1 MKKSVM
7 TNLPTGVIPVN
18 YKLILEPDLN
28 SFTFK
33 GSEVVTIEIS
43 RPTELIVL
51 NCIEIDVTGC
61 SVIDAE
67 GQEQTVESIDYDI
80 DGETVKLKFLGSL
93 PSGSAELTLHF
104 NGILNDKL
112 RGFYRSKYTDND
124 GSEKYLATTQLEA
137 TDARRAFPCWDEPNI
152 KATFD
157 VELVIPKGLQAVS
170 NMPVRNEEQLGTG
183 LKRVR
188 FETTPIMS
196 TYLLA
201 FVVGE
206 LESIEKVD
214 DGGTMHRVWTTT
226 GKVEQGEYALAI
238 SVELLKYLNKY
249 FGIPY
254 PLPKLDHLAIP
265 DFAAGAME
273 NWGAITYRENALL
286 VDTENSSA
294 ATKQRVATIIAHEM
308 AHMWFG
314 DLVTMAW
321 WNDLW
326 LNESFASWM
335 GDKAVDHIYPEWEMW
350 TQFITEDTNRGL
362 SLDGLKNSHPIEQEV
377 RNPAEIG
384 QLFDAV
390 SYSKGGAILRML
402 EQFLGEEQFRTGLH
416 LYMNRH
422 TYGNATT
429 SDLWKAM
436 EDESNIPV
444 ASIMDSWVQQIGY
457 PVIDVDVDRGEKQI
471 KLEISQQR
479 FVYEN
484 IMQPETGDKTL
495 WQVPLG
501 IRLENDLKIRMNLI
515 KDKSNLLQIDV
526 GSEDSVGQWIKIN
539 ALQTGFFRVKYSPK
553 EQSRLLDPIK
563 KQSLPA
569 SDRLGLQNDAFALMR
584 SGHISATEFLSVAEV
599 YNKETNASV
608 CEDLAANLS
617 TFDYLTWNESYYS
630 QFKKFA
636 LNIFEPL
643 AETVGWES
651 RPDEGHLDALLRTTV
666 LMEAG
671 SYGSDP
677 ILLGAKS
684 RFDQYVDN
692 KNSVHPDIRSVV
704 FGLAAHLGD
713 RSTYDTMWDLYN
725 KATLQEEKVRFL
737 ASLGKFQSAEL
748 LTETLERSLSSEV
761 RIHNTV
767 PMVASVATNRYG
779 MDLAWEFV
787 KKNWDEFNRR
797 YGEGGFTLMHL
808 VSITSRFTSMEKYED
823 VKQFFSD
830 NPSPAADRTIKQ
842 ALERISLNS
851 AWIERNRQE
860 LDSWLN

>member
-7 TNLPTGVIPVN
+7 TNLPSGVIPVN
-18 YKLILEPDLN
+18 YKLTLEPDLN

-33 GSEVVTIEIS
+33 GIEVVTIEIS
-43 RPTELIVL
+43 RPTDLIVL

-61 SVIDAE
+61 SIVDAG
-67 GQEQTVESIDYDI
+67 GQGQSVECIDYDI
-80 DGETVKLKFLGSL
+80 DKETVMLNFANEL
-93 PSGSAELTLHF
+93 PSGPAELTLHF
-104 NGILNDKL
+104 KGALNDKL

-124 GSEKYLATTQLEA
+124 GLEKYLATTQLEA

-157 VELVIPKGLQAVS
+157 VELVIPSELQAVS
-170 NMPVRNEEQLGTG
+170 NMPVNAEEQLKTG
-183 LKRVR
+183 LKRVC

-214 DGGTMHRVWTTT
+214 DGGTLHRVWTTT
-226 GKVEQGEYALAI
+226 GKSSQGEYALAI

-286 VDTENSSA
+286 VDPENSSA

-377 RNPAEIG
+377 KNPAEIG

-402 EQFLGEEQFRTGLH
+402 EQFLGEEQFRTGLN

-436 EDESNIPV
+436 EDESNVPV

-457 PVIDVDVDRGEKQI
+457 PVIDARVSRETKSI

-484 IMQPETGDKTL
+484 IMQSETSDKTL
-495 WQVPLG
+495 WQIPLG
-501 IRLENDLKIRMNLI
+501 IRLQNDSQTHMNLI
-515 KDKSNLLQIDV
+515 KDESNFINIDI
-526 GSEDSVGQWIKIN
+526 GQEDSVEQWIKVN
-539 ALQTGFFRVKYSPK
+539 ALQTGFFRVKYSPE
-553 EQSRLLDPIK
+553 EQTRLLDPIK
-563 KQSLPA
+563 NQMLPA
-569 SDRLGLQNDAFALMR
+569 ADRLGLQNDAFALMR
-584 SGHISATEFLSVAEV
+584 SGHISATEFLSVAEA
-599 YNKETNASV
+599 YTNETNASV

-617 TFDYLTWNESYYS
+617 TFDYLIWNEPYYPVF
-630 QFKKFA
+630 QEFA
-636 LNIFEPL
+636 LKIFDAL
-643 AETVGWES
+643 AEKVGWES
-651 RPDEGHLDALLRTTV
+651 EPDEGHLDALLRTTV

-671 SYGSDP
+671 SYGSEL
-677 ILLGAKS
+677 ILQGAKS
-684 RFDQYVDN
+684 RFDQYTESV
-692 KNSVHPDIRSVV
+692 NSVHPDIRSVV
-704 FGLAAHLGD
+704 FGLAAQMGD
-713 RSTYDTMWDLYN
+713 RSTYDTMWDLHN
-725 KATLQEEKVRFL
+725 KSTLQEEKVRFL
-737 ASLGKFQSAEL
+737 SSLGKFQSKEL

-767 PMVASVATNRYG
+767 PMVASVAMNRYG
-779 MDLAWEFV
+779 MDLAWDFV

-808 VSITSRFTSMEKYED
+808 VSITSRFTTMEKYED
-823 VKQFFSD
+823 VERFFSD

-842 ALERISLNS
+842 ALERISLNA
-851 AWIERNRQE
+851 AWLERNRQE
-860 LDSWLN
+860 LVLWLK